1 MTCKSVREMISP
13 YIDEAL
19 EPAGRDAFISHI
31 KECSECRMRYEE
43 IRGIHALFAGVERDR
58 APAGCSSKVM
68 ASLKAE
74 QEAGMPAFAS
84 FKAPLFLKFAEA
96 AFAVV
101 IAIIG
106 IISGNILMMNSHTSE
121 RPPVIEESLSLDVF
135 DPLPPDT
142 IGGAYIVMTEVR
154 R

>member
-1 MTCKSVREMISP
+1 MMCNKVREMISP

-19 EPAGRDAFISHI
+19 EPSERDVFIRHI
-31 KECSECRMRYEE
+31 QECSECRAHYEE
-43 IRGIHALFAGVERDR
+43 IRDVHALLAGAERYR
-58 APAGCSSKVM
+58 APTGFSSRVM
-68 ASLKAE
+68 ASVKAE
-74 QEAGMPAFAS
+74 QEAGMRAFSA
-84 FKAPLFLKFAEA
+84 FKTPLFLKFAEA

-106 IISGNILMMNSHTSE
+106 IISGNILMTNGYTSE

-135 DPLPPDT
+135 DPLPPDS
-142 IGGAYIVMTEVR
+142 IGGAYIVMTEAR

>member
-19 EPAGRDAFISHI
+19 EPSERDEFVRHI
-31 KECSECRMRYEE
+31 EECSECRLRFEE
-43 IRGIHALFAGVERDR
+43 IRGVHALLAAAERYR
-58 APAGCSSKVM
+58 APAGFSSRVM
-68 ASLKAE
+68 SSVKAE
-74 QEAGMPAFAS
+74 QKAGMPAFAS
-84 FKAPLFLKFAEA
+84 FKTPLFLKFAEA

-106 IISGNILMMNSHTSE
+106 IISGNILMMNSHTYE

-135 DPLPPDT
+135 DPLPPDS
-142 IGGAYIVMTEVR
+142 IGGAYIIMTEVR

>member
-1 MTCKSVREMISP
+1 MTCESIREMISP

-19 EPAGRDAFISHI
+19 EPSDRDVFIRHI
-31 KECSECRMRYEE
+31 QECSECRTHYEE
-43 IRGIHALFAGVERDR
+43 IWDVHARFASAKRYR
-58 APAGCSSKVM
+58 APAGFSSRVM
-68 ASLKAE
+68 ASVKAE
-74 QEAGMPAFAS
+74 QEAGMQVFTAF
-84 FKAPLFLKFAEA
+84 KTPLFLKFAEA

-106 IISGNILMMNSHTSE
+106 IISGNILMTNTYTSE

-135 DPLPPDT
+135 DPLPPDS
-142 IGGAYIVMTEVR
+142 IGGAYIVMTEAR

>member
-1 MTCKSVREMISP
+1 MTCKSVREKISL

-19 EPAGRDAFISHI
+19 GPSERDAVNRHLQ
-31 KECSECRMRYEE
+31 ECSKCQAHYEE
-43 IRGIHALFAGVERDR
+43 IRDVHALLAGAERYR
-58 APAGCSSKVM
+58 APAGFSSRVM
-68 ASLKAE
+68 ASVKAE
-74 QEAGMPAFAS
+74 QEAGMKAFTS
-84 FKAPLFLKFAEA
+84 FKMPLFLKFAEA

-106 IISGNILMMNSHTSE
+106 IISGNILMMNNYTSE

-135 DPLPPDT
+135 DPLPPDS

>member
-19 EPAGRDAFISHI
+19 EPSERDELVHHI
-31 KECSECRMRYEE
+31 EECSECRLHFEE
-43 IRGIHALFAGVERDR
+43 IRGVHALLAAAKRYR
-58 APAGCSSKVM
+58 APAGFSSRVV
-68 ASLKAE
+68 ASVKAE
-74 QEAGMPAFAS
+74 QEAGMSAFAS
-84 FKAPLFLKFAEA
+84 FKTPLFLKFAEA

-101 IAIIG
+101 VVIIG

-135 DPLPPDT
+135 DPLPPDS